1 MEIKKVVV
9 IGSGTMGSGIAAHL
23 CNANIPVTLLDLKTD
38 ISEKARDNIQ
48 RSKPPL
54 LLDKSKINNIK
65 VGNIFENFSEVKEAD
80 WVVEAVVERIDVK
93 HDIYEKIFKERKKGA
108 IVSSNTS
115 SIPIK
120 VLSQNLT
127 EGEKKDFCITHFFNP
142 VRYMALLEIV
152 KNENND
158 LEKIN
163 ALKKFCEIELGKGA
177 IVCNDT
183 PGFLG
188 NRVGVYAMQIAMTEA
203 FKMKLSIEEADAIFG
218 RPMGIPK
225 TGIFG
230 LYDLIGIDLM
240 ADVLKSFIKEL
251 PKTDNFHEVAKEIP
265 LVKKLI
271 ETGYTGRKGKGG
283 FYRINK
289 TDGKKVMEA
298 LNLETGEYHASKKIN
313 IKSGKVDLV
322 ALINR
327 DDKYGKYA
335 WSVISKIIKYASSL
349 IPGITKEFN
358 DIDEAMRLGFNW
370 SKGPFEMLEEIGVDN
385 FFNKVDEYGNI
396 DFLENLAKS
405 KNEKFYGER
414 QKYTDIETLG
424 KVKKK
429 ATSIDGNDS
438 AKIYRFKDYNIVEF
452 TTKANALDYDSMDA
466 LNKATDK
473 PLIII
478 NESMQFSAGVNLSY
492 TMNYADKRDF
502 KSIEKFIKYFQE
514 TCKQLKYSDHPVI
527 SAPSGLTLGGGFEV
541 MVQSNFVASHTN
553 IVVGL
558 VETIVGLVPAGGG
571 CKEMLAR
578 WLETEEAKKDPHYAP
593 LRVFDIIG
601 NAKTA
606 TSPVEAE
613 PLKYLR
619 AKDKKIMN
627 RNSLLEVSKKII
639 EENRDFKTPSEN
651 SFNLPGKAVKDE
663 MIKTLEKLYDDKIIL
678 DHGMEVG
685 KELANVLSG
694 GDTTIDK
701 TLSEDDMFKL
711 ELDSFM
717 RLIETKKTQERIKHT
732 LATGKPLVNYYFLL
746 FFIFY
751 FFITKFFNYLLFF
764 SYLLQIKFSFPFFYS
779 FIFFYNS
786 FFFCNSSFNYFLFF

>member
-1 MEIKKVVV
+1 MKIQNVVI

-23 CNANIPVTLLDLKTD
+23 CNANIPVTLLDLKTE
-38 ISEKARDNIQ
+38 ISEKARDRIFK
-48 RSKPPL
+48 SKPPL

-65 VGNIFENFSEVKEAD
+65 IGNISDNFNVVKEAD
-80 WVVEAVVERIDVK
+80 WIVEAVVERIDVK
-93 HDIYEKIFKERKKGA
+93 HSIYKKIFEERKPGA

-120 VLSQNLT
+120 ILSEKLT
-127 EGEKKDFCITHFFNP
+127 KEEKKDFCITHFFNP
-142 VRYMALLEIV
+142 VRYMGLLEIV

-163 ALKKFCEIELGKGA
+163 FLKNFCEIELGKGA
-177 IVCNDT
+177 IICNDT

-203 FKMKLSIEEADAIFG
+203 FKMKLSIEEADAVFG

-251 PKTDNFHEVAKEIP
+251 PEKDDFHEVAKEIP
-265 LVKKLI
+265 LIKRLI
-271 ETGYTGRKGKGG
+271 ETGYTGRKGMGG

-289 TDGKKVMEA
+289 ADGKKVMEA
-298 LNLETGEYHASKKIN
+298 LNLETGHYLPTKKIN
-313 IKSGKVDLV
+313 IKSEKVDLKT
-322 ALINR
+322 LIDR

-335 WSVISKIIKYASSL
+335 WSVISKIIMYASSL
-349 IPGITKEFN
+349 VPKITKEFN

-370 SKGPFEMLEEIGVDN
+370 AKGPFEMLEEIGVAN
-385 FFNKVDEYGNI
+385 FFDKIDDYKENI
-396 DFLENLAKS
+396 FLEDLAKT

-414 QKYTDIETLG
+414 QKYTDIQTLG
-424 KVKKK
+424 KVKKT
-429 ATSIDGNDS
+429 ALSVDGNKS
-438 AKIYRFKDYNIVEF
+438 AKIYRFNDYNIVEF

-466 LNKATDK
+466 LKKATDK

-492 TMNYADKRDF
+492 TMDFANKGDF
-502 KSIEKFIKYFQE
+502 KSIEKFIRYFQE
-514 TCKQLKYSDHPVI
+514 TCKHLKYSKYPVI

-558 VETIVGLVPAGGG
+558 VETIVGLIPAGGG

-578 WLETEEAKKDPHYAP
+578 WLETDESKKDPNFAP
-593 LRVFDIIG
+593 LKVFDIIG
-601 NAKTA
+601 YAKTA

-613 PLKYLR
+613 PMKYLR
-619 AKDKKIMN
+619 VEDKKIMN
-627 RNSLLEVSKKII
+627 RNSLLEVSRKII
-639 EENRDFKTPSEN
+639 KDNMDFKAPNETT
-651 SFNLPGKAVKDE
+651 FKLPGKKVKDE
-663 MIKTLEKLYDDKIIL
+663 MIKILEKLYNEKVIL

-701 TLSEDDMFKL
+701 TLTEEDIFKL
-711 ELDSFM
+711 ELNSFM
-717 RLIETKKTQERIKHT
+717 KLIETKKTQDRIKHI
-732 LATGKPLVNYYFLL
+732 LSTGKPLIN
-746 FFIFY
+746 
-751 FFITKFFNYLLFF
+751 
-764 SYLLQIKFSFPFFYS
+764 
-779 FIFFYNS
+779 
-786 FFFCNSSFNYFLFF
+786 

>member
-1 MEIKKVVV
+1 MNIKNVVV

-23 CNANIPVTLLDLKTD
+23 CNANIPVTLLDLKTE
-38 ISEKARDNIQ
+38 ISEKARERIHKS
-48 RSKPPL
+48 RPPL
-54 LLDKSKINNIK
+54 LIDKSKINNIK
-65 VGNIFENFSEVKEAD
+65 IGNISDNFDVVKEAD
-80 WVVEAVVERIDVK
+80 WIVEAVVERIDVK
-93 HDIYEKIFKERKKGA
+93 HQIYEKIFKSRKVGA

-127 EGEKKDFCITHFFNP
+127 DTEKKDFCITHFFNP
-142 VRYMALLEIV
+142 VRYMGLLEIV
-152 KNENND
+152 KNENTD
-158 LEKIN
+158 LNKIN
-163 ALKKFCEIELGKGA
+163 QLKEFCEIELGKGA

-203 FKMKLSIEEADAIFG
+203 FKMKLSVEEADAIFG

-225 TGIFG
+225 TGVFG

-251 PKTDNFHEVAKEIP
+251 PKTDEFHEVAKEIP

-289 TDGKKVMEA
+289 SGATKVMEA
-298 LNLETGEYHASKKIN
+298 INLETGDYSPSKKID
-313 IKSGKVDLV
+313 IKSDKVDLSG
-322 ALINR
+322 LINR
-327 DDKYGKYA
+327 KDRYGEYA

-349 IPGITKEFN
+349 VPGITNQFN

-370 SKGPFEMLEEIGVDN
+370 AKGPFEMLEEIGVKN
-385 FFNKVDEYGNI
+385 FFNKVDDFSGNN
-396 DFLENLAKS
+396 FLEELNKS
-405 KNEKFYGER
+405 KNENFYGER
-414 QKYTDIETLG
+414 QKYTNIETLG
-424 KVKKK
+424 KVKKT
-429 ATSIDGNDS
+429 AVRLDGNDS
-438 AKIYRFKDYNIVEF
+438 AKIFRFNDYNIVEF

-466 LNKATDK
+466 LKKATDK

-478 NESMQFSAGVNLSY
+478 NESMQFSAGVNLTY
-492 TMNYADKRDF
+492 TMQFAEKNDF

-514 TCKQLKYSDHPVI
+514 TCKHLKYSKYPVI

-558 VETIVGLVPAGGG
+558 VETIVGLIPAGGG
-571 CKEMLAR
+571 CKEMLGR
-578 WLETEEAKKDPHYAP
+578 WLETEEAKKDPNFAP
-593 LRVFDIIG
+593 LKVFDIIG
-601 NAKTA
+601 YGKTA

-619 AKDKKIMN
+619 PSDKKIMN
-627 RNSLLEVSKKII
+627 RNSLLEVSKKIL
-639 EENRDFKTPSEN
+639 SEN
-651 SFNLPGKAVKDE
+651 KNFTAPEQLKFKLPGENVRVE
-663 MIKTLEKLYDDKIIL
+663 MNKIIEKLYNEKIIL
-678 DHGMEVG
+678 DHGVEVA

-701 TLSEDDMFKL
+701 TLSEDDLFKL
-711 ELDSFM
+711 ELDAFM
-717 RLIETKKTQERIKHT
+717 KLIETKKTQDRIKHT
-732 LATGKPLVNYYFLL
+732 LATGKPLVN
-746 FFIFY
+746 
-751 FFITKFFNYLLFF
+751 
-764 SYLLQIKFSFPFFYS
+764 
-779 FIFFYNS
+779 
-786 FFFCNSSFNYFLFF
+786 